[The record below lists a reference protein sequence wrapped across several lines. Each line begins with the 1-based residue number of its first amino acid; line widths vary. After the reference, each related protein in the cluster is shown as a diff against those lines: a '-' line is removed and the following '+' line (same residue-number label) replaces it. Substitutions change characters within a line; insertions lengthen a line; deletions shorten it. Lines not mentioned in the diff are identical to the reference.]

1 MPLDPNRAPTRRLR
15 LFLRDFR
22 MVEAN
27 VSLAEGQSLT
37 SWLTNRRSYV
47 NLQDAQWAGS
57 TDRVQH
63 ASLRVHQVLWAASVD
78 QDIMLSGASNP
89 PAPRSVEIQ
98 LEGGLLVRA
107 GVSIGE
113 RQRLSDFLETQSP
126 FLPLRAASL
135 LRSGRPAKEVNVT
148 LGDIVLNQEAI
159 QAVWEFEA
167 GETTREEVFSEGEP
181 TSG

>member
-1 MPLDPNRAPTRRLR
+1 MALDPNRAPTRRLR

-57 TDRVQH
+57 ADRVQH

-78 QDIMLSGASNP
+78 QDIPLSGASNP

-98 LEGGLLVRA
+98 LEGGLLLRA

-113 RQRLSDFLETQSP
+113 RQRLSDFLETQTS
-126 FLPLRAASL
+126 FLPVRAASL
-135 LRSGRPAKEVNVT
+135 LRSGRPPKEVNVI
-148 LGDIVLNQEAI
+148 LGDIVLNQDAI
-159 QAVWEFEA
+159 QAVWESETA
-167 GETTREEVFSEGEP
+167 GKNREELPSQGE
-181 TSG
+181 SAFG